1 MLGHS
6 FWSKARVEVQDA
18 LLFGFLPGVFS
29 EQLAIHKIMKSI
41 EVTLDFCDNV
51 SFEVPDEETNTCQQ
65 SLIC

>member
-18 LLFGFLPGVFS
+18 LILGFLPGVFN
-29 EQLAIHKIMKSI
+29 ERRAIYKTMKGM
-41 EVTLDFCDNV
+41 EVTLDLCDNA